1 MKTKNEN
8 ENENENKNELHIPRR
23 DLRESAFRKYEIIIA
38 RAVNDL
44 REGQSFFHN
53 TGEMKSDTFISRFND
68 AKRGF
73 TLYNY
78 PSKFIK
84 PKENLSKIRASITF
98 SNCVE
103 VHKMVSYFQSQE
115 VFASTSTSTS
125 TSNQVEISSM
135 KKCTLNEDINYI
147 QAFISLVHDNK
158 LGNFLLSSYAFLLIK
173 RIPGDEILFEELQN
187 QINEMDYL
195 DIVTPEQSLAGS
207 YLLKLPEDT
216 YMLRVI

>member
-8 ENENENKNELHIPRR
+8 ENENELHIPRR

-103 VHKMVSYFQSQE
+103 VHKMVSYSQSQE
-115 VFASTSTSTS
+115 VFASTSTSTSTS

-147 QAFISLVHDNK
+147 QAFISLVYDNK
-158 LGNFLLSSYAFLLIK
+158 LGNFLLSSYVFILIK

>member
-1 MKTKNEN
+1 MKMKMKTKNEN
-8 ENENENKNELHIPRR
+8 ENENELHIPRR

-103 VHKMVSYFQSQE
+103 VHKMVSYSQE
-115 VFASTSTSTS
+115 VFAS

-187 QINEMDYL
+187 QINEMDSL
-195 DIVTPEQSLAGS
+195 DFVTPAQSLAGS